1 MQRRLSLASLP
12 SVASR
17 VLVEL
22 VRLCDENQAHDEFLA
37 LVERD
42 HALLVALTQL
52 IIEERK
58 RSEKESHAT
67 DPV

>member
-1 MQRRLSLASLP
+1 MQRRLNLPSLP

-22 VRLCDENQAHDEFLA
+22 VRACDELDAHEDFLA
-37 LVERD
+37 MIERD
-42 HALLVALTQL
+42 HALIVALTQL

-58 RSEKESHAT
+58 LAAKEA
-67 DPV
+67 